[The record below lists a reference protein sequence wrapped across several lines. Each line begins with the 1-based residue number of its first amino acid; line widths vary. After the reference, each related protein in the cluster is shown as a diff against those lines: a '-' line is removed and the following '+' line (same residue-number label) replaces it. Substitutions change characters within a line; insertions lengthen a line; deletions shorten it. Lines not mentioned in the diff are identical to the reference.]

1 MVLNKSSKMKKIF
14 CTSFATAKLVFY
26 FSLISGLSL
35 LLFGCASHFGSIE
48 AGSAQGTAFVVQAN
62 GLGEV
67 NDLQALKSLQND
79 HGPHNGILAVRSF
92 YFAFNCY
99 DVDSQDLPIIHAHAQ
114 YLLQHPEKHVVI
126 EGNTDI
132 RGSREYNI
140 ALGQR
145 RANVVQHI
153 LRMQGVQANQI
164 RTVSYGAEK
173 PIAYGNTE
181 AAYSLNRRDDL
192 RYED

>member
-1 MVLNKSSKMKKIF
+1 M
-14 CTSFATAKLVFY
+14 
-26 FSLISGLSL
+26 
-35 LLFGCASHFGSIE
+35 
-48 AGSAQGTAFVVQAN
+48 
-62 GLGEV
+62 
-67 NDLQALKSLQND
+67 
-79 HGPHNGILAVRSF
+79 
-92 YFAFNCY
+92 
-99 DVDSQDLPIIHAHAQ
+99 
-114 YLLQHPEKHVVI
+114 QHPEKHVAI

-145 RANVVQHI
+145 RANAVQNI
-153 LRMQGVQANQI
+153 LRIQGVQASQI

>member
-1 MVLNKSSKMKKIF
+1 MKK
-14 CTSFATAKLVFY
+14 VFY
-26 FSLISGLSL
+26 FSLIGGLSL
-35 LLFGCASHFGSIE
+35 LLFGCASHLGSM
-48 AGSAQGTAFVVQAN
+48 ATGSAQGTASTVQAQ

-67 NDLQALKSLQND
+67 NDLQALHSLQTD
-79 HGPHNGILAVRSF
+79 PGPHNGILAVRSF
-92 YFAFNCY
+92 YFAFDRY
-99 DVDSQDLPIIHAHAQ
+99 DVDSQDLPVIRAHAQ
-114 YLLQHPEKHVVI
+114 YLLQHPKKHIVI

-145 RANVVQHI
+145 RANAVQNI
-153 LRMQGVQANQI
+153 LRMQGVPVSQI

-181 AAYSLNRRDDL
+181 TAYSLNRRDDL

>member
-1 MVLNKSSKMKKIF
+1 MKKLF
-14 CTSFATAKLVFY
+14 C
-26 FSLISGLSL
+26 LSCVCI
-35 LLFGCASHFGSIE
+35 LLFGCAHQMGSISN
-48 AGSAQGTAFVVQAN
+48 GSTQGTAATVQTQ

-67 NDLQALKSLQND
+67 NDLAALRSLQND
-79 HGPHNGILAVRSF
+79 AGPHNGILAVRSF
-92 YFAFNCY
+92 YFAFDRYN
-99 DVDSQDLPIIHAHAQ
+99 VAPQDYAIIQAHAR
-114 YLLQHPEKHVVI
+114 YLLQHPQKHVVI

-145 RANVVQHI
+145 RANAVESI
-153 LRMQGVQANQI
+153 LRMQGVPKNQV

-181 AAYSLNRRDDL
+181 VAYSLNRRDDL
-192 RYED
+192 RYES

>member
-1 MVLNKSSKMKKIF
+1 MKKI
-14 CTSFATAKLVFY
+14 LY
-26 FSLISGLSL
+26 FSLISGLTL
-35 LLFGCASHFGSIE
+35 LLCGCASHFGSIA
-48 AGSAQGTAFVVQAN
+48 AGSAQGTASTVQAK

-67 NDLQALKSLQND
+67 NDLQALQSLQTD
-79 HGPHNGILAVRSF
+79 PGPHNGILAVRSF
-92 YFAFNCY
+92 YFAFDRY
-99 DVDSQDLPIIHAHAQ
+99 DVSPQDLPIIRAHAQ

-145 RANVVQHI
+145 RAGAVQNI
-153 LRMQGVQANQI
+153 LRMQGVQASQI
-164 RTVSYGAEK
+164 RAVSYGAEK

-181 AAYSLNRRDDL
+181 TAYSLNRRDDL